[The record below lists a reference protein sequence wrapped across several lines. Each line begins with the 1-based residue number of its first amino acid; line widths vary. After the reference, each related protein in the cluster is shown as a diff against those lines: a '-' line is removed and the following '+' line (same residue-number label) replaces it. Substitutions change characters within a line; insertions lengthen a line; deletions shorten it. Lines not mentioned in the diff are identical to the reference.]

1 MRSPRFRWVS
11 CQLEVLR
18 DCFPSSVRRTIGE
31 LPDSLDETYERMLR
45 EIRKP
50 NQDHARRMLQCL
62 VAAIRPLRVAE
73 LAEVLA
79 VDFSGEGI
87 PILNPGWRWEDH
99 EEAVMSTCS
108 SLVIIVDDKDDG
120 AGEEEDKYE
129 TEDGNKDKNEDSR
142 IVQFSHF
149 SVKEYLTS

>member
-11 CQLEVLR
+11 CELEVLR
-18 DCFPSSVRRTIGE
+18 DCFPSSVRRTIEE

-87 PILNPGWRWEDH
+87 PILNPGWRLGGH
-99 EEAVMSTCS
+99 EEAVMSARST
-108 SLVIIVDDKDDG
+108 LGLIIDG
-120 AGEEEDKYE
+120 
-129 TEDGNKDKNEDSR
+129 
-142 IVQFSHF
+142 
-149 SVKEYLTS
+149 